1 MLSVST
7 SSTVADDAS
16 PLQTL
21 GSSASTDE
29 QFEPECTAVQQRLP
43 LRLPTSSPVQEASK
57 VTQILRSSMD
67 RIASFREHVD
77 VTYFVRKADTLHAKI
92 TSMGRQLT
100 AGIVDSGVVKGHLTE
115 FRIEVQKLDVE
126 CVDAARF
133 CCGLSKRRL
142 EELHQQLR
150 KSLAYIEEVLAQ
162 CQSTTPTVPR
172 FSIPSA
178 KAIQILADAGRKL
191 EEFEQRFYVI
201 RKTWASRSASAAVL
215 KKELTELETEVKHL
229 ETNSVDSVSLVELSS
244 GRQIAKSLRK
254 RELVRLEQLF
264 GHIDNLFKAVSVHD

>member
-1 MLSVST
+1 
-7 SSTVADDAS
+7 
-16 PLQTL
+16 
-21 GSSASTDE
+21 
-29 QFEPECTAVQQRLP
+29 
-43 LRLPTSSPVQEASK
+43 
-57 VTQILRSSMD
+57 MD